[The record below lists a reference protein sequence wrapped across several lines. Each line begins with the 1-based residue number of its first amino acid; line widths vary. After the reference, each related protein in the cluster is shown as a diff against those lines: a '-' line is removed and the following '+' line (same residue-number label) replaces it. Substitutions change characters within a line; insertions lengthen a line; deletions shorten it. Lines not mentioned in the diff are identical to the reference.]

1 MPSLLSFTSLLLFAN
16 KLLASVLLLAD
27 AFETFDS
34 FSEKLLNCLF
44 NPVELNGGL
53 RFELSCTGISIVNVP
68 SDNSEFLSR
77 LTSAPC
83 GKPISLLNS
92 PTNLKS

>member
-1 MPSLLSFTSLLLFAN
+1 LPSLLSFTSLLLFAN

-27 AFETFDS
+27 AFDS

-44 NPVELNGGL
+44 NPVGLNGGL

-92 PTNLKS
+92 R